1 MARARSRRE
10 FQFNAV
16 LTVVLSLGIA
26 YFANALAE
34 DHLAWRRDLSEEEL
48 YTLDPATRSLLEDLD
63 DVLQV
68 RAFFTGKVK
77 HGPVQIAKDRLIRQL
92 GEFRA
97 LSGGRLRILY
107 SDPNTSSEARL
118 EASRYGIEP
127 FPFQA
132 TQGTAEILQDVY
144 LGVVLRYRG
153 REAVIP
159 FVLPQTFEYRLVSEL
174 NKLSRDELLTVG
186 FLARDAS
193 LPIVDRASCAAFHQA
208 RSVLSAEHEV
218 REVTGTAD
226 GAPVPEEIDILV
238 VPQPVHLHP
247 RAVWSIDQF
256 VQRGGRLIVAV
267 DHVLV
272 NSATGRA
279 LAVETGLEAL
289 FEAWG
294 IRVLPEHLWDQAKS
308 NSLSLSNV
316 PSGDASAKSVR
327 LQYPYWIRVDA
338 DGLDPDVPALARLPG
353 ADFFW
358 AHALEPGDSPGAA
371 RRTDLLFTS
380 ERSYRVPAVDSIR
393 VDPTGLNAL
402 AAELAA
408 SGDGERFALASLW
421 TGAFDS
427 PFADA
432 VPGARDAVEEAL
444 WLDDV
449 RSAAR
454 EGEERPPYPV
464 RYSSEPNEQGG
475 IPTQVLVVGDADWM
489 ADGNTFG
496 DRNQM
501 LLQSLVE
508 WVGLDEDYRA
518 IRAKLPRDRSI
529 ADFLEEERQA
539 LGIVVLD
546 GTLSWDR
553 ADEFSRSE
561 GEAQRRAAR
570 RRWLHMGAA
579 TGGALLAV
587 VALGVMMRLALGY
600 GFRGTP

>member
-10 FQFNAV
+10 FRFNAV

-26 YFANALAE
+26 YFSNALAE
-34 DHLAWRRDLSEEEL
+34 DHLTWRRDLSEEEL
-48 YTLDPATRSLLEDLD
+48 YTLDPATRSLLEGLD
-63 DVLQV
+63 DVMQV

-97 LSGGRLRILY
+97 LSGGRLSILY

-132 TQGTAEILQDVY
+132 TQGTAEIIQDVY

-159 FVLPQTFEYRLVSEL
+159 FVLPQTFEYRLVSEV
-174 NKLSRDELLTVG
+174 NKLSREKLLTVG
-186 FLARDAS
+186 FLGPDAS
-193 LPIVDRASCAAFHQA
+193 LPIVDPEFRATFHQA
-208 RSVLSAEHEV
+208 QSVLGAEHEV
-218 REVTGTAD
+218 RVVEGTAD
-226 GAPVPEEIDILV
+226 GADVPEEIDILV
-238 VPQPVHLHP
+238 VAQPVHLHP
-247 RAVWSIDQF
+247 RAAWAIDQF
-256 VQRGGRLIVAV
+256 VQRGGRLIVAA

-272 NSATGRA
+272 DSATGRA
-279 LAVETGLEAL
+279 VAVETGLESV
-289 FEAWG
+289 FEAWE
-294 IRVLPEHLWDQAKS
+294 IHLLRDHVWDQAKS
-308 NSLSLSNV
+308 NSLSLGNV
-316 PSGDASAKSVR
+316 RKGDASEQGVR
-327 LQYPYWIRVDA
+327 IQYPYWIRIDTE
-338 DGLDPDVPALARLPG
+338 GLDPDVPALARLPG
-353 ADFFW
+353 ADLFW
-358 AHALEPGDSPGAA
+358 AHALERGAPPGGA
-371 RRTDLLFTS
+371 RRTDLLFSS
-380 ERSYRVPAVDSIR
+380 ERSYRVPEIDSIR

-427 PFADA
+427 PFADG
-432 VPGARDAVEEAL
+432 VPGPRDAVAEAL

-449 RSAAR
+449 RSARRDGNAP
-454 EGEERPPYPV
+454 PPYPV
-464 RYSSEPNEQGG
+464 RLSSEPNEQGG
-475 IPTQVLVVGDADWM
+475 TPTQVLVVGDADWM
-489 ADGNTFG
+489 ADGTTFG
-496 DRNQM
+496 DRNRM

-508 WVGLDEDYRA
+508 WVGLDDDYRA
-518 IRAKLPRDRSI
+518 IRAKVPRDRSI
-529 ADFLEEERQA
+529 ADFLEEERQE

-587 VALGVMMRLALGY
+587 FGLGFLLRLVLGY
-600 GFRGTP
+600 GFRGNA